1 MKETTLEQFRALA
14 ATGEVVP
21 VCREIP
27 GDMDT
32 PVSVLERFMQDDC
45 VALLAMVTS
54 PSDEEARPKMVST
67 PIKSMRR
74 PATIKPTTVANTYLK
89 KSFIALFLFS

>member
-14 ATGEVVP
+14 EKGEVVP

-45 VALLAMVTS
+45 VALLESVEGGENMG
-54 PSDEEARPKMVST
+54 R
-67 PIKSMRR
+67 
-74 PATIKPTTVANTYLK
+74 
-89 KSFIALFLFS
+89 

>member
-14 ATGEVVP
+14 ANGEVVP

-32 PVSVLERFMQDDC
+32 PVSVLERFVQDDNI
-45 VALLAMVTS
+45 ALLESVEGGESLGRYSFLGVNPYGIFTVEDGVPYLEMHG
-54 PSDEEARPKMVST
+54 E
-67 PIKSMRR
+67 RR
-74 PATIKPTTVANTYLK
+74 VLE
-89 KSFIALFLFS
+89 

>member
-32 PVSVLERFMQDDC
+32 PVSVLERFVQDDNI
-45 VALLAMVTS
+45 ALLESVEGGESLGRHSRPQYLTHSVFPASLWALTITDQRGTS
-54 PSDEEARPKMVST
+54 
-67 PIKSMRR
+67 
-74 PATIKPTTVANTYLK
+74 
-89 KSFIALFLFS
+89 